1 MDYDSGPY
9 TVTFPAGQTT
19 ATFNVPIT
27 ADNVFEGTENFMLTI
42 DSSLLPTGLTVGDPG
57 QATVTIT
64 EEGKEV
70 YTLMPL
76 YTNTASTM

>member
-1 MDYDSGPY
+1 MDYTSGPY

-19 ATFNVPIT
+19 ASFNVLIT
-27 ADNVFEGTENFMLTI
+27 ADNVFEGNENFTLTI
-42 DSSLLPTGLTVGDPG
+42 DSSSLPTGLTVGDPG
-57 QATVTIT
+57 QATVIIT